1 MLFLKRPQS
10 VNLLVQ
16 LSVCVCVCVVV
27 IVAGVC
33 VAVCAVAVCVCVCV
47 CGCGVLW
54 LLCGGAVVAVYLGYF
69 RRRLRNGL
77 RSPDG
82 LSFLA
87 AFRRCEL
94 GSICLMLDCIVV
106 VCRQLLLQ
114 R

>member
-1 MLFLKRPQS
+1 M
-10 VNLLVQ
+10 VVI
-16 LSVCVCVCVVV
+16 VAVVAGVAVVVV
-27 IVAGVC
+27 IVAV
-33 VAVCAVAVCVCVCV
+33 VVAVAV
-47 CGCGVLW
+47 GVVDLA
-54 LLCGGAVVAVYLGYF
+54 GVVGVAVVGAVVVGVAVVAVYLGYF

-94 GSICLMLDCIVV
+94 GSIGLTLDCIVA
-106 VCRQLLLQ
+106 VCRS

>member
-1 MLFLKRPQS
+1 M
-10 VNLLVQ
+10 VV
-16 LSVCVCVCVVV
+16 VVACVVGAGACV
-27 IVAGVC
+27 VGAGV
-33 VAVCAVAVCVCVCV
+33 VVVV
-47 CGCGVLW
+47 
-54 LLCGGAVVAVYLGYF
+54 AVVAVAAVYLGCF

-106 VCRQLLLQ
+106 VAGKRLLLQ

>member
-1 MLFLKRPQS
+1 M
-10 VNLLVQ
+10 VVI
-16 LSVCVCVCVVV
+16 VAVVAGVAVVVV
-27 IVAGVC
+27 IVAV
-33 VAVCAVAVCVCVCV
+33 VVAVAV
-47 CGCGVLW
+47 GVVDLA
-54 LLCGGAVVAVYLGYF
+54 GVVGVAVVGAVVVGVAVVAVYLGCF

-77 RSPDG
+77 HSPDG

-106 VCRQLLLQ
+106 VDRQLLLQ

>member
-1 MLFLKRPQS
+1 MG
-10 VNLLVQ
+10 
-16 LSVCVCVCVVV
+16 VVV
-27 IVAGVC
+27 AVVVVAGV
-33 VAVCAVAVCVCVCV
+33 VAVAVDVVV
-47 CGCGVLW
+47 ALVAVDGVVALVAVDGVVA
-54 LLCGGAVVAVYLGYF
+54 LVAVEVVAGVAVVVVAVVCLGCF

-87 AFRRCEL
+87 VFRRCEL